1 MEFDLTVLRSF
12 YDEIYAPSLQLEGQA
27 FLMALTARDK
37 YCLPGEDYVMCNRTE
52 MLAREYAEH
61 DDFEVFVAKLHR
73 LVGNDYSYLDKY
85 KKPIPEHLKV
95 LYVAVNPVDL
105 MSAYCLFTKKLADR
119 NEELL
124 KSKNRPLSA
133 YTVNGLWT
141 ASMQTCPTL
150 RRWFDFDIDLK
161 KDGLKP
167 QEFAPM
173 VSETMKEKYPE
184 SVYKIIVTHG
194 GVHVLVANTNMS
206 RFYNPQTIT
215 EMLNKAFKTMCEEIK
230 LNKNGLIPCPG
241 TMQGGVMV
249 KFL

>member
-1 MEFDLTVLRSF
+1 M
-12 YDEIYAPSLQLEGQA
+12 
-27 FLMALTARDK
+27 
-37 YCLPGEDYVMCNRTE
+37 
-52 MLAREYAEH
+52 
-61 DDFEVFVAKLHR
+61 
-73 LVGNDYSYLDKY
+73 
-85 KKPIPEHLKV
+85 
-95 LYVAVNPVDL
+95 
-105 MSAYCLFTKKLADR
+105 
-119 NEELL
+119 
-124 KSKNRPLSA
+124 KSKNRPLST

-215 EMLNKAFKTMCEEIK
+215 ETLNKRFITMCEEIK

-249 KFL
+249 KYI